1 MLNALRRPSIST
13 LQDTQAQD
21 INAFPKSESKKEKD
35 NSGIQSQYVWWSKVF
50 TQCYCLLQNVYI
62 QQFQFSQVRLQKY
75 LHRCVGYTHIHKEVH
90 YHIINVKKIR
100 NNLMSNNRET
110 VEKIMV

>member
-35 NSGIQSQYVWWSKVF
+35 NSGIQSQYV
-50 TQCYCLLQNVYI
+50 
-62 QQFQFSQVRLQKY
+62 
-75 LHRCVGYTHIHKEVH
+75 
-90 YHIINVKKIR
+90 
-100 NNLMSNNRET
+100 
-110 VEKIMV
+110 